1 MYDVYEI
8 RKDFPILSELI
19 NGKPNTFLDTAAS
32 AQKPRQVIEKMNE
45 VYFGQYAN
53 VHRGSYYLS
62 EQATAE
68 YENARRIAADFINAA
83 VGSCVDFKHIHGCA
97 VIYAHAVLAFI
108 AGVRRRPVFAVNSL
122 GQNFCRTG
130 LPVPRGPANR

>member
-45 VYFGQYAN
+45 VYLAVCQRAPRFLLSVRAGD
-53 VHRGSYYLS
+53 RG
-62 EQATAE
+62 
-68 YENARRIAADFINAA
+68 I
-83 VGSCVDFKHIHGCA
+83 
-97 VIYAHAVLAFI
+97 
-108 AGVRRRPVFAVNSL
+108 
-122 GQNFCRTG
+122 
-130 LPVPRGPANR
+130 

>member
-32 AQKPRQVIEKMNE
+32 AQKPRQVIEKMNG

-68 YENARRIAADFINAA
+68 YENARRIAADFIQFRI
-83 VGSCVDFKHIHGCA
+83 C
-97 VIYAHAVLAFI
+97 LQ
-108 AGVRRRPVFAVNSL
+108 L
-122 GQNFCRTG
+122 GLCPQ
-130 LPVPRGPANR
+130 LPGMFVSHPCHCL

>member
-68 YENARRIAADFINAA
+68 YEMRAALLRI
-83 VGSCVDFKHIHGCA
+83 SSMP
-97 VIYAHAVLAFI
+97 L
-108 AGVRRRPVFAVNSL
+108 RRRKLF
-122 GQNFCRTG
+122 
-130 LPVPRGPANR
+130 LPATPPSRLIWLPPAGDAKT

>member
-68 YENARRIAADFINAA
+68 YENARRVAADFINAA
-83 VGSCVDFKHIHGCA
+83 SEKEI
-97 VIYAHAVLAFI
+97 
-108 AGVRRRPVFAVNSL
+108 VFTRNATESINLVAACW
-122 GQNFCRTG
+122 GRKT
-130 LPVPRGPANR
+130 